1 MMIAA
6 SAVIIIF
13 SIFIFLFAKSF
24 PAFSEY
30 GLEIFSTDW
39 SVAQQEFGLGAAVL
53 GTIMVTVIAIL
64 IAVPLGIGSAIFL
77 AELAPRRLREMLKPI
92 IELLASIPSVVYG
105 FVGVVLLVPYLA
117 KLFNMAQGYS
127 LLAGGMI
134 LGIMCV
140 PIVITISDEALKS
153 VPRSV
158 KDASLALGATHW
170 QTIRRITVPSAISGI
185 FASTVLA
192 VAKAMGETMAVLMVV
207 GNIMRVP
214 DPFFDLSETSA
225 TLTSL
230 IAGQMGEA
238 SGIQVNV
245 LFAAGV
251 ILFLIVGALSIAS
264 DLLQHR
270 IEKKFR
276 G

>member
-1 MMIAA
+1 MIAA

-13 SIFIFLFAKSF
+13 SIFLFLFAKSF
-24 PAFSEY
+24 PAFTQY
-30 GLEIFSTDW
+30 GLDIFSTDW
-39 SVAQQEFGLGAAVL
+39 SVAHDEFGLGAAIW
-53 GTIMVTVIAIL
+53 GTVMVTVIAIL

-77 AELAPRRLREMLKPI
+77 AELAPRRLREMLKPV

-105 FVGVVLLVPYLA
+105 FIGVVLLVPYLA

-140 PIVITISDEALKS
+140 PIVITISDDAIKS
-153 VPRSV
+153 VPRDI

-185 FASTVLA
+185 FSSAVLA

-214 DPFFDLSETSA
+214 DPFFDVSETSA

-251 ILFLIVGALSIAS
+251 ILFLIVGMLSIVS

-270 IEKKFR
+270 IEKKFK